1 MMKLSSPDECAEAIP
16 RSITMRK
23 TLTVVLAAALSLI
36 SLIAQAQDSFL
47 KSIKDFNLVDHNGIA
62 HTLQEYEDR
71 DFIVMYIH
79 GSGCPIARLSVP
91 TFLSIQQEYAD
102 KNIEF
107 LMLNSFIQDDIP
119 RIQKEA
125 QEFKITFPI
134 LKDADQS
141 IARSMGV
148 ERTAEVFI
156 IDPRTRE
163 IHFRGPINDQ
173 LGYETQRLH
182 VTHHYLRD
190 ALETIM
196 AGGKVDMNDI
206 PDAKGCL
213 VGFFLS

>member
-1 MMKLSSPDECAEAIP
+1 
-16 RSITMRK
+16 MRK
-23 TLTVVLAAALSLI
+23 TLSLMMVAAFSMLSFF
-36 SLIAQAQDSFL
+36 AHAQDSYL
-47 KSIKDFNLVDHNGIA
+47 KSVKDFELVDHMGVT
-62 HTLQEYEDR
+62 HSLDEYADR

-91 TFLSIQQEYAD
+91 TYLSIQEEYAD

-119 RIQKEA
+119 RIRHEA
-125 QEFKITFPI
+125 EEFKITFPI

-141 IARSMGV
+141 VARSMGV

-182 VTHHYLRD
+182 TTHHYLRD
-190 ALETIM
+190 ALETVM
-196 AGGKVDMNDI
+196 AGGKVNMNDI

>member
-1 MMKLSSPDECAEAIP
+1 
-16 RSITMRK
+16 MRK
-23 TLTVVLAAALSLI
+23 TLSLIMLAAFSMLSIL
-36 SLIAQAQDSFL
+36 SHAQDSYL
-47 KSIKDFNLVDHNGIA
+47 KSIKEFELVDHLGVS
-62 HTLQEYEDR
+62 HSLDEYADR

-91 TFLSIQQEYAD
+91 TYLSIQEEYAD

-119 RIQKEA
+119 RINKEA
-125 QEFKITFPI
+125 EEFKITFPI

-141 IARSMGV
+141 VARSMGV

-173 LGYETQRLH
+173 LGYETQRLNIN
-182 VTHHYLRD
+182 HHYLRD
-190 ALETIM
+190 ALNTIM

>member
-1 MMKLSSPDECAEAIP
+1 
-16 RSITMRK
+16 MRK
-23 TLTVVLAAALSLI
+23 TLTIILAAALSML
-36 SLIAQAQDSFL
+36 SLMAQAQDSFL
-47 KSIKDFNLVDHNGIA
+47 KSIKDFNLVDHNGVS
-62 HTLQEYEDR
+62 HTLKEYEDR

-125 QEFKITFPI
+125 EEFKITFPI

-182 VTHHYLRD
+182 VTNHYLRD
-190 ALETIM
+190 ALETVM
-196 AGGKVDMNDI
+196 AGGKVDMNNI

>member
-1 MMKLSSPDECAEAIP
+1 MKKIFGLLTIAVFSMLSFVAH
-16 RSITMRK
+16 
-23 TLTVVLAAALSLI
+23 
-36 SLIAQAQDSFL
+36 AQDSFL
-47 KSIKDFNLVDHNGIA
+47 KSIKEFELVDHMGVT
-62 HTLQEYEDR
+62 HSLDEYKDR

-91 TFLSIQQEYAD
+91 TYLSIQQEYAD

-125 QEFKITFPI
+125 EEFKITFPI

-141 IARSMGV
+141 VARSMGV

-173 LGYETQRLH
+173 LGYETQRLE
-182 VTHHYLRD
+182 VNNHYLRD
-190 ALETIM
+190 ALNTVM
-196 AGGKVDMNDI
+196 SGGKVNMNDI

-213 VGFFLS
+213 VGYFLS

>member
-1 MMKLSSPDECAEAIP
+1 MPTAIP
-16 RSITMRK
+16 RSINMRK
-23 TLTVVLAAALSLI
+23 TLTLVLAAAFSMLSLM
-36 SLIAQAQDSFL
+36 AQAQDSFL
-47 KSIKDFNLVDHNGIA
+47 KSIKDFDLVDHNGVS
-62 HTLQEYEDR
+62 HTLKEYEDR

-91 TFLSIQQEYAD
+91 TYLSIQQEYAD

-125 QEFKITFPI
+125 EEFKITFPI

-173 LGYETQRLH
+173 LGYETQRLN
-182 VTHHYLRD
+182 VTNHYLRD
-190 ALETIM
+190 ALETVM
-196 AGGKVDMNDI
+196 TGGKVDMNDI

>member
-1 MMKLSSPDECAEAIP
+1 
-16 RSITMRK
+16 MRK
-23 TLTVVLAAALSLI
+23 ITGLLAVAALSML
-36 SLIAQAQDSFL
+36 SFIAHAQDSYL
-47 KSIKDFNLVDHNGIA
+47 KSIKDFELVDHQGVS
-62 HTLQEYEDR
+62 HSLKEYADK
-71 DFIVMYIH
+71 DFIVMYVH

-91 TFLSIQQEYAD
+91 SYLAIQEEYKD

-125 QEFKITFPI
+125 EEFKITFPI

-141 IARSMGV
+141 VARSMGV

-173 LGYETQRLH
+173 LGYETQRLE
-182 VTHHYLRD
+182 VRHHYLRD
-190 ALETIM
+190 ALDTVM
-196 AGGKVDMNDI
+196 AGKKVDMNDI

>member
-1 MMKLSSPDECAEAIP
+1 
-16 RSITMRK
+16 MRK
-23 TLTVVLAAALSLI
+23 TLTIVLAAALSML
-36 SLIAQAQDSFL
+36 SLMAQAQDSFL
-47 KSIKDFNLVDHNGIA
+47 KSIKDFNLVDHNGVS
-62 HTLQEYEDR
+62 HTLKEYEDR

-91 TFLSIQQEYAD
+91 TYLSIQQEYAD

-125 QEFKITFPI
+125 EEFKITFPI

-196 AGGKVDMNDI
+196 AGGKVDMNNI

>member
-1 MMKLSSPDECAEAIP
+1 MHKLSGLLTIAAF
-16 RSITMRK
+16 TM
-23 TLTVVLAAALSLI
+23 LSFV
-36 SLIAQAQDSFL
+36 AHAQDSYL
-47 KSIKDFNLVDHNGIA
+47 KSIKDFELVDHMGVT
-62 HTLQEYEDR
+62 HTLKEYENK
-71 DFIVMYIH
+71 DFIVMYVH

-91 TFLSIQQEYAD
+91 TYLSIQQEYAD

-119 RIQKEA
+119 RIKKEA
-125 QEFKITFPI
+125 EEFKITFPI

-141 IARSMGV
+141 VARSMGV

-173 LGYETQRLH
+173 LGYETQRLE
-182 VTHHYLRD
+182 VNNHYLRD
-190 ALETIM
+190 ALNTVM
-196 AGGKVDMNDI
+196 AGGKVNMNDI

-213 VGFFLS
+213 VGYFLS